1 MHKIILFSLIAL
13 VIWLI
18 LIVAGQDGYA
28 EIIGAEASAL
38 EVIMGI
44 IGATIIC
51 HVLVHPSSTR

>member
-18 LIVAGQDGYA
+18 LIVAGADA
-28 EIIGAEASAL
+28 EIIGAEASPL

-44 IGATIIC
+44 VGATIIC
-51 HVLVHPSSTR
+51 HVSSTR